1 MQKIKDFLTAK
12 KISVTCWIYSKMNEA
27 SNLVDE
33 VNHTRF
39 TKKIP
44 KKIATI
50 CSAMLVAMLPTT
62 AFAAG
67 NADTSTIDGFVDFA
81 CSWLIKIGLV
91 VMLVGGVMF
100 ALGWQRDDAE
110 GKTRGLQTVM
120 AGAMVAAL
128 GKSPDIFGL

>member
-1 MQKIKDFLTAK
+1 MQKVKNFIISK
-12 KISVTCWIYSKMNEA
+12 KIEFSCWLASKMNEVKE
-27 SNLVDE
+27 LPKE
-33 VNHTRF
+33 VENTRF

-44 KKIATI
+44 QKIATI

-100 ALGWQRDDAE
+100 ALAWQRDDAE